1 MKPDFELLRKINTR
15 GIIVTSIESS
25 KKYDFVS
32 RFFALSYGIDENPV
46 TSSTHCCLGPYWNWS
61 KKLNKVVLMAY
72 QASERGSC
80 MKVKVNGDR
89 VYLSGQAITVFKL
102 NLRE

>member
-32 RFFALSYGIDENPV
+32 
-46 TSSTHCCLGPYWNWS
+46 
-61 KKLNKVVLMAY
+61 K
-72 QASERGSC
+72 
-80 MKVKVNGDR
+80 
-89 VYLSGQAITVFKL
+89 
-102 NLRE
+102 